1 MSLQRRAAIL
11 LAVLVGALLLS
22 NIIRATIQFQR
33 DAAGAQAQS
42 AQLLETEEKEFVVGM
57 INQETGLRGYEQ
69 TGQSQYLEPYQ
80 LGISEV
86 KVAGANLDS
95 TATSRSTRAKVAAME
110 TAAGKW
116 QAHAG
121 SRVVAVASS
130 GPSSD
135 PSALAEGKRLFDAF
149 RMAESDLGT
158 SLEGEVMNDLTLA
171 TNLARATAIASLVG
185 TVTVLVV
192 IIFLAVIVFRSTL
205 RPVQKLVLAAN
216 ALALGDAVTIPSLS
230 RSDEIGQLAN
240 SLSAWELAARERLNL
255 AQAMVDVGAR
265 TELNELMELGL
276 GHTADTL
283 AAAEV
288 AASLDSGLVFMFSA
302 GESRRIESAVGALL
316 PEHTPAAEVMR
327 TGQPLIGNVRD
338 HVWPAVIQ
346 DWAARNDLGP
356 MVTVPMVS
364 GGMTVGTLTAVR
376 HTGAK
381 GFGPADLARAQLIV
395 VPLAA
400 AIRVARLFEDVRHT
414 NAELLEANRHKSIFL
429 ANMSHELR
437 TPLNAILGFSEL
449 LIEDA
454 AGRFDTVNRDRFLK
468 QIHTS
473 GKHLLGLIND
483 ILDLSKVE
491 AGHMELEPQ
500 NVIIG
505 ESVQGVAATVEPLLQ
520 TKNLT
525 LRIQVDPGI
534 QVVADPG
541 KLKQMLLNLV
551 SNAIKFTPVGG
562 QVTIRARRVDA
573 WVEIAVIDTG
583 VGIAEEDLGRLFSEF
598 QQLDAGPGLLPEG
611 TGLGLAL
618 TKRFAELHGG
628 TVEVESVKGEGST
641 FVIRLPVEGRKA
653 TEPQAIEPAQIE
665 TEDPNRPLVLVVDD
679 NADAAELLVRHLE
692 AGEFRT
698 KIARTGLEALAMARD
713 LKPVAITLDI
723 LMPEIDGW
731 EVLTQL
737 KADEATRDIPVVMV
751 SVVDNPALGRALGAL
766 DFFVKPVDRVALL
779 SRLGRYTFT
788 TKAKHGEIRVLV
800 IDDEAVNVDFL
811 EALLVPAG
819 FTVLR
824 AAGGKEGIEIAR
836 SQRPEL
842 ILLDLIM
849 PDVTGFEVVETLRS
863 DDGTRSIPIM
873 VLTSKELSED
883 DKRALNGHV
892 AGIFGRNSVAGHEIV
907 AWLRSLMTTPRGPGG
922 AIPS

>member
-1 MSLQRRAAIL
+1 MSLQRQAALL
-11 LAVLVGALLLS
+11 LAVLVGALLVS
-22 NIIRATIQFQR
+22 NVTRSIIQFQR
-33 DAAGAQAQS
+33 AAAGARAQT
-42 AQLLETEEKEFVVGM
+42 AQLLQTQEKEFVIGM
-57 INQETGLRGYEQ
+57 VNQETGLRGYER
-69 TGQSQYLEPYQ
+69 TGQSQYLEPYN

-86 KVAGANLDS
+86 KLAAAGLDS
-95 TATSRSTRAKVAAME
+95 TATSPSTRAKVAAME
-110 TAAGKW
+110 TAAGDW
-116 QAHAG
+116 QAHAA
-121 SRVVAVASS
+121 SALATVAAS

-135 PSALAEGKRLFDAF
+135 SSALSEGKRLFDVF
-149 RMAESDLGT
+149 RNAEADLDR
-158 SLEGEVMNDLTLA
+158 SVEGEVKIDLALA
-171 TNLARATAIASLVG
+171 ANLARATVIASLVG

-205 RPVQKLVLAAN
+205 RPLRRLVSAAN
-216 ALALGDAVTIPSLS
+216 ALAAGEPAAIPSLN

-240 SLSAWELAARERLNL
+240 SLSAWDVAAQERLNL

-276 GHTADTL
+276 GHAADTL
-283 AAAEV
+283 VAAEV
-288 AASLDSGLVFMFSA
+288 AAVLDSGLVFVFSA
-302 GESRRIESAVGALL
+302 GESRRIESSVGALL
-316 PEHTPAAEVMR
+316 PEHTPAAEVLR
-327 TGQPLIGNVRD
+327 TGQPVIGNIRD
-338 HVWPAVIQ
+338 PAWPALIQ
-346 DWAARNDLGP
+346 DWAARDDLGP

-381 GFGPADLARAQLIV
+381 GFGPADLARAQLIA

-414 NAELLEANRHKSIFL
+414 NNELLEASRHKSIFL

-449 LIEDA
+449 LIEDTV
-454 AGRFDTVNRDRFLK
+454 GRFDAVNRDRFLK

-500 NVIIG
+500 MVMIG
-505 ESVQGVAATVEPLLQ
+505 ESVQGVAATVEPLAQ

-525 LRIQVDPGI
+525 LHIQVDQGL

-551 SNAIKFTPVGG
+551 SNAIKFTPAGG
-562 QVTIRARRVDA
+562 QVTIRAQRVDA

-583 VGIAEEDLGRLFSEF
+583 VGIAEEDLGRLFTEF

-641 FVIRLPVEGRKA
+641 FVIRLPVGGRKR
-653 TEPQAIEPAQIE
+653 TEPPAIEPPRIE
-665 TEDPNRPLVLVVDD
+665 SEDPNRPLVLVVDD
-679 NADAAELLVRHLE
+679 NSEAAELLVRHLE
-692 AGEFRT
+692 SGEFRT
-698 KIARTGLEALAMARD
+698 KVARTGREALAMARV

-723 LMPEIDGW
+723 LMPEVDGW

-737 KADEATRDIPVVMV
+737 KADEATRDIPVVIV
-751 SVVDNPALGRALGAL
+751 SVTDNPALGRA
-766 DFFVKPVDRVALL
+766 
-779 SRLGRYTFT
+779 
-788 TKAKHGEIRVLV
+788 
-800 IDDEAVNVDFL
+800 
-811 EALLVPAG
+811 
-819 FTVLR
+819 
-824 AAGGKEGIEIAR
+824 
-836 SQRPEL
+836 
-842 ILLDLIM
+842 
-849 PDVTGFEVVETLRS
+849 
-863 DDGTRSIPIM
+863 
-873 VLTSKELSED
+873 
-883 DKRALNGHV
+883 
-892 AGIFGRNSVAGHEIV
+892 
-907 AWLRSLMTTPRGPGG
+907 
-922 AIPS
+922 